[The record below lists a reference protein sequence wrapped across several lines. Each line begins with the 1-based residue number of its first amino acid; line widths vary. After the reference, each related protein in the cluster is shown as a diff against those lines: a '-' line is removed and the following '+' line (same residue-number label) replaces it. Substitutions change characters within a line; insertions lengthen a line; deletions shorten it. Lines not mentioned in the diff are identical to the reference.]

1 MAVTRARIAL
11 APLASGLAP
20 SASFVARDA
29 AQSGITFPTGAAQGS
44 SHEHHPRHR
53 CIVRHRQGNR
63 T

>member
-1 MAVTRARIAL
+1 MVVIQTGIAL
-11 APLASGLAP
+11 APLASGLAL

-53 CIVRHRQGNR
+53 CIVRHRQGHR